1 MDEIAPEYDVIVL
14 GTGTFLFPLLAC
26 FCHHKADPRINES
39 FGLMPPI
46 YCIPKRML
54 TAFRI
59 D

>member
-26 FCHHKADPRINES
+26 FCHHKADPRIRES
-39 FGLMPPI
+39 FWLDAADLL
-46 YCIPKRML
+46 YSQADTDC
-54 TAFRI
+54 FQ